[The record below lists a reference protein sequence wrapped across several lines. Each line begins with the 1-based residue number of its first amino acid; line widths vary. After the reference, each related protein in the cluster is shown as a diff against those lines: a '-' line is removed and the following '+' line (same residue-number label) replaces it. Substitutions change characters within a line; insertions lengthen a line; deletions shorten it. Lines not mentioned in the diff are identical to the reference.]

1 MKKLMM
7 TVMVAF
13 SAAVC
18 VAADAAKDAK
28 PAEKATDADAKE
40 KLERRAKRA
49 VKNAISLFDQKEDE
63 RAVGILEAVGRMYA
77 ETDSKY
83 LANLALGRH
92 FLDKRDFDR
101 AGAELRTAQR
111 SPDQAVQA
119 ESLLLQ
125 GQLRIFPNAVCH
137 IVDDRFFRLHGVD
150 RSLLFIRHDTRPS
163 FFQAILQKGTH
174 GTCVPCM
181 G

>member
-28 PAEKATDADAKE
+28 PAAKAMDADAKA
-40 KLERRAKRA
+40 KLEQRAKRA

-77 ETDSKY
+77 ETDSK
-83 LANLALGRH
+83 
-92 FLDKRDFDR
+92 
-101 AGAELRTAQR
+101 
-111 SPDQAVQA
+111 
-119 ESLLLQ
+119 
-125 GQLRIFPNAVCH
+125 
-137 IVDDRFFRLHGVD
+137 
-150 RSLLFIRHDTRPS
+150 
-163 FFQAILQKGTH
+163 
-174 GTCVPCM
+174 
-181 G
+181 